1 MTKQVAEQL
10 YVSVW
15 LTCEE
20 VEEVMLSYEGRPVI
34 GGDVHI
40 HQYAQHLHKQV
51 TVNVRSLHSPHH
63 SLRLSMHS
71 CLFFHMENPKVFLP
85 NTICGYATHLNPARS
100 TGLLLLTL
108 ASCI

>member
-40 HQYAQHLHKQV
+40 HQNAQHLHKQV

-71 CLFFHMENPKVFLP
+71 CLFFHMENPKDFFCQIQFVAMPHTYTQQGQLD
-85 NTICGYATHLNPARS
+85 CCY
-100 TGLLLLTL
+100 
-108 ASCI
+108 